1 MSKIYNKSLV
11 GLTTV
16 NAILLVIIYVLYYRT
31 PISNNDRIKTKL
43 NVHKIIIDTES
54 GKIAGFN
61 QKINDDRMQVFLGI
75 PYAEAPIGKLRFQ
88 PPKAK
93 QQWNETIDAVN
104 WPNPCMQPDQSL
116 QLNNYNFSEDCL
128 YLNIWSPGGNDSLKP
143 VIVVIHTGAFVFGS
157 ASESKYNGLFL
168 AHHAEA
174 IVVTFNYRL
183 NFYGFFYRSNMT
195 DIVPNVGMLDQVEA
209 FKWIHKY
216 IRYFNGDTNRITL
229 VGQSSAALSIGMHI
243 VSPLSQGLISQAI
256 MMSGSPLQV
265 NELNEPEQVD
275 KFWSNYLHYMNCY
288 NTENMIDCVDS
299 KIAKNRSRLVSM
311 EMVKQLADDKLFVN
325 IPIMIDG
332 HFQPNNPIKLLNNL
346 PKKNLS
352 ILYGYTN
359 DEGSWIAMLEDR
371 EQFGTHIRSHIQS
384 LYQAM
389 STAELFLNK
398 MFTSL
403 PINKTKI
410 IDYYLNHLLKIH
422 TTQMDMTTVDTII
435 LHRIITNMLGDRYI
449 VCPME
454 KFIDSL
460 LATKNSSIYQYYWQY
475 KGNPRTSIFWN
486 TFQRVWCGKWMGSC
500 HSFEMFAIFGIP
512 FLQPALFD
520 HSDRLV
526 SMELIQMVK
535 YFIHKRRLPW
545 PMLDIHHKIFYNI
558 DSDYEK
564 FIFGNNFKNYDCE
577 KTWNNFYSNKST

>member
-460 LATKNSSIYQYYWQY
+460 LATKILPYINII
-475 KGNPRTSIFWN
+475 GNTKVILEPVYFGT
-486 TFQRVWCGKWMGSC
+486 
-500 HSFEMFAIFGIP
+500 HSNVFGVANGWDPVTRLKCLP
-512 FLQPALFD
+512 FLVF
-520 HSDRLV
+520 H
-526 SMELIQMVK
+526 
-535 YFIHKRRLPW
+535 
-545 PMLDIHHKIFYNI
+545 FYNLHYLIILI
-558 DSDYEK
+558 D
-564 FIFGNNFKNYDCE
+564 
-577 KTWNNFYSNKST
+577 